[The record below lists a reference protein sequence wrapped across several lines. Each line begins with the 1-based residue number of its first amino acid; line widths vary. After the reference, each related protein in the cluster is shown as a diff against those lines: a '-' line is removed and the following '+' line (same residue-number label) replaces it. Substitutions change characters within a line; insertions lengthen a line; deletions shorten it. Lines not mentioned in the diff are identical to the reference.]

1 MKKLNSYI
9 LKQIFVGFALVTFSL
24 MAILW
29 LTQSLRFVQL
39 VTNKG
44 LPLGLFIEMTSLL
57 MPRLFALL
65 SPIAMFSASL
75 FVYNRMLSDRELVV
89 MKSAGI
95 SPWKNALPA
104 TYFGIIMSFF
114 GIYMVNLGIPQ
125 AEAAFSEL
133 EWQVKNDV
141 SHLMFKEGQFTQ
153 VQYGLTVFITEHEKD
168 GSMSGILLND
178 ERNPAS
184 KTTIT
189 SEKGRV
195 VYTEKGPRIIL
206 VNGIRQEINP
216 GTKQFSSLAFDR
228 YSVDFGG
235 NNYQQEKEEGVREKN
250 LFELLNARSDKTLT
264 EKQADRYIVEG
275 HKRLVNPFYNL
286 LFVLLGCVGL
296 IVGNF
301 NRRGQS
307 KIISLS
313 ILAMVIVQSLELV
326 FENLAAKH
334 ISLLFLL
341 YANLLLPLG
350 ICIYLLLFYN
360 PAFLRRRKTAGELL
374 YEQ

>member
-44 LPLGLFIEMTSLL
+44 LPLGLFIQMTSLL

-133 EWQVKNDV
+133 EWKVKNDV

-178 ERNPAS
+178 ERNPKS

-313 ILAMVIVQSLELV
+313 ILAMIIVQSLELV

-360 PAFLRRRKTAGELL
+360 PAFLRHRKTAGELL

>member
-44 LPLGLFIEMTSLL
+44 LPLGLFIQMTSLL

-133 EWQVKNDV
+133 EWKVKNDV
-141 SHLMFKEGQFTQ
+141 SHLMFKEWQFTQ

-178 ERNPAS
+178 ERNPKS

-313 ILAMVIVQSLELV
+313 ILAKIIVLSLDLV

>member
-44 LPLGLFIEMTSLL
+44 LPLGLFIKMTSLL

-133 EWQVKNDV
+133 EWKVKNDV

-178 ERNPAS
+178 ERTPES

-301 NRRGQS
+301 NRRGQI

-313 ILAMVIVQSLELV
+313 ILAMIIVQSLELV

>member
-44 LPLGLFIEMTSLL
+44 LPLGLFIQMTSLL

-133 EWQVKNDV
+133 EWKVKNDV

-153 VQYGLTVFITEHEKD
+153 VQYGLTVFIT
-168 GSMSGILLND
+168 
-178 ERNPAS
+178 
-184 KTTIT
+184 
-189 SEKGRV
+189 
-195 VYTEKGPRIIL
+195 
-206 VNGIRQEINP
+206 
-216 GTKQFSSLAFDR
+216 
-228 YSVDFGG
+228 
-235 NNYQQEKEEGVREKN
+235 
-250 LFELLNARSDKTLT
+250 
-264 EKQADRYIVEG
+264 
-275 HKRLVNPFYNL
+275 
-286 LFVLLGCVGL
+286 
-296 IVGNF
+296 
-301 NRRGQS
+301 
-307 KIISLS
+307 
-313 ILAMVIVQSLELV
+313 
-326 FENLAAKH
+326 
-334 ISLLFLL
+334 
-341 YANLLLPLG
+341 
-350 ICIYLLLFYN
+350 
-360 PAFLRRRKTAGELL
+360 
-374 YEQ
+374 

>member
-44 LPLGLFIEMTSLL
+44 LPLGLFIQMTSLL

-133 EWQVKNDV
+133 EWKVKNDV

-178 ERNPAS
+178 ERNPES

-195 VYTEKGPRIIL
+195 VHTEKGPRIIL

-250 LFELLNARSDKTLT
+250 LFELLNARNDKNLT

-313 ILAMVIVQSLELV
+313 ILAMIIVQSLELV